1 MLKIVMLNGWNYST
15 ITKKYALTSHGG
27 GVHRGADGR
36 VVWGKSGVRGAAARW
51 GWGQ

>member
-1 MLKIVMLNGWNYST
+1 MG
-15 ITKKYALTSHGG
+15 GG

-36 VVWGKSGVRGAAARW
+36 VRWGKSRVRGAAARW